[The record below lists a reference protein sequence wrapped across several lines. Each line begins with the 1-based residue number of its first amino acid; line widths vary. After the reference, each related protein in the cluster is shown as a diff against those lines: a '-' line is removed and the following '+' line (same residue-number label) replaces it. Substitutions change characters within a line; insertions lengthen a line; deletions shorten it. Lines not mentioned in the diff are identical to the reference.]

1 VYEKT
6 YAMDC
11 VGFIREYCISD
22 DEFMPNEA
30 ASSRMNSLPQIAP
43 TEFAATMDITPHSM
57 TEM

>member
-6 YAMDC
+6 YAMDGES
-11 VGFIREYCISD
+11 GFIREHCISN

-30 ASSRMNSLPQIAP
+30 ATSRTNSRPPL
-43 TEFAATMDITPHSM
+43 DITPHSM